1 MKKVI
6 NGIFV
11 NRKYY
16 SIRKDGNKLTD
27 RKAIRLIDNHVKTL
41 SGREIINDF
50 YGLLL
55 TDFGKRDKRK
65 IVDLLDV
72 KNFIVKDK

>member
-11 NRKYY
+11 NKKYY
-16 SIRKDGNKLTD
+16 TIRKDGNKLSD
-27 RKAIRLIDNHVKTL
+27 RKATRLIDTHLKTL
-41 SGREIINDF
+41 SGKEIINDF

-55 TDFGKRDKRK
+55 TDFGRRDKRK
-65 IVDLLDV
+65 IVELSDV

>member
-11 NRKYY
+11 NKKYF
-16 SIRKDGNKLTD
+16 SIRKDGNKLSD
-27 RKAIRLIDNHVKTL
+27 RKANRLIDNHVKTL

-50 YGLLL
+50 YGLLV

-65 IVDLLDV
+65 IVELSDV
-72 KNFIVKDK
+72 RNFIVKG